1 MPRGSAA
8 SLWES
13 TNRAGLA
20 AERSLWAPDA
30 EMSINALSTGS
41 SLEGDAGALR
51 GRSVLVRTATQL
63 AAALAL
69 LEVDGIARR
78 IVLCPPDLASEHLP
92 YVVETAEVDALISD
106 GSAAQTDVPPVATTV
121 RCAPKVRPGA
131 VDRAASHATEWILF
145 TSGTTGVPKMVVHTL
160 ASLAGAITPGSSLAA
175 PLVWATYY
183 DIRRYGGLQIL
194 LRALLGGG
202 SLVLSEPD
210 ESVPEFLMRAQSHA
224 VTHITGTPSHWR
236 KALMFPA
243 ARCVTPQYTRL
254 SGEIADQAI
263 IDHLGAF
270 YPNAKVGH
278 AFASTEA
285 GVAFEV
291 NDGLAGF
298 PASYIG
304 RMESGVD
311 LKVEDDTL
319 HIRSS
324 RTARGYLGKAAEP
337 LLDADGFVDTGDV
350 LELRGDRYHFVGRRG
365 GIINVGGLKIHPEE
379 VEAVINR
386 HPGVRMS
393 LVKSRKNPIT
403 GAIVAAEVVP
413 VALPEGDD
421 APRAIEVLK
430 AEILEHCRTALAPH
444 KVPAAIR
451 FVPSLDVTPSGKIV
465 RRDA

>member
-1 MPRGSAA
+1 VLGD
-8 SLWES
+8 L
-13 TNRAGLA
+13 T
-20 AERSLWAPDA
+20 
-30 EMSINALSTGS
+30 TGS
-41 SLEGDAGALR
+41 SLEGDSQALR
-51 GRSVLVRTATQL
+51 GRSVIVRTSTQL
-63 AAALAL
+63 AGALAL
-69 LEVDGIARR
+69 LESDGVARR
-78 IVLCPPDLASEHLP
+78 IVLCPPDLSAEHIP
-92 YVVETAEVDALISD
+92 YVIETAEIDTLVSD
-106 GSAAQTDVPPVATTV
+106 RPAAEVGAASAARTV
-121 RCAPKVRPGA
+121 RCSTTIRRGP
-131 VDRAASHATEWILF
+131 VDRTASHETEWILF
-145 TSGTTGVPKMVVHTL
+145 TSGTTGVPKMVVHSL

-175 PLVWATYY
+175 PVVWATFY

-202 SLVLSEPD
+202 SLVLSGPGETVPD
-210 ESVPEFLMRAQSHA
+210 FLMRAQSHA

-236 KALMFPA
+236 KALMSPA
-243 ARCVTPQYTRL
+243 ARCITPQYTRL

-263 IDHLGAF
+263 IDHLRSV
-270 YPNAKVGH
+270 YPGAKVGH

-311 LKVEDDTL
+311 LAVEHDTL

-324 RTARGYLGKAAEP
+324 RTARRYLGSVAEP
-337 LLDADGFVDTGDV
+337 LLDANGFVDTGDV
-350 LELRGDRYHFVGRRG
+350 LERRGDRYHFVGRRG

-379 VEAVINR
+379 VEAVINQ

-413 VALPEGDD
+413 VDMPHGDD
-421 APRAIEVLK
+421 ATRALDALK
-430 AEILEHCRTALAPH
+430 AEIFDRCRQALAPH

-451 FVPSLDVTPSGKIV
+451 IVPSLEVTPSGKLV